1 MRLLWCISCKLLEFL
16 SSRVS
21 YCTIF
26 FSTPHFPTAAP
37 PPIQGMSGDLSA
49 SVAPRGGAFV
59 LANMTNPHLD
69 PPSPVGGVVGHN
81 IDRRITIP
89 ATAMAAIRVSYAS
102 LSLSA
107 DRGILVNS
115 RIYWVTF

>member
-26 FSTPHFPTAAP
+26 FSIPHFPTAAP

-59 LANMTNPHLD
+59 LANMTNPHLA

-81 IDRRITIP
+81 IDRRISWDKYRHIQDNYGYLLKNY
-89 ATAMAAIRVSYAS
+89 MYSE
-102 LSLSA
+102 
-107 DRGILVNS
+107 
-115 RIYWVTF
+115 

>member
-1 MRLLWCISCKLLEFL
+1 MVHFISKLLEFL

-26 FSTPHFPTAAP
+26 SSIPHFPIAAP

-59 LANMTNPHLD
+59 LANMTNPHLA
-69 PPSPVGGVVGHN
+69 PPCPVGGVVGHN
-81 IDRRITIP
+81 IDRRITAEVKIP
-89 ATAMAAIRVSYAS
+89 LPRQHFS
-102 LSLSA
+102 
-107 DRGILVNS
+107 S
-115 RIYWVTF
+115 RILFDTKLSESYFF

>member
-1 MRLLWCISCKLLEFL
+1 MVHFISKLLEFL

-26 FSTPHFPTAAP
+26 SSIPHFPTAAP

-59 LANMTNPHLD
+59 LADMTNPHLA

-81 IDRRITIP
+81 IDRRITPRRLILHCC
-89 ATAMAAIRVSYAS
+89 ALLQNLVGNSYLRRSTALP
-102 LSLSA
+102 LSS
-107 DRGILVNS
+107 
-115 RIYWVTF
+115 

>member
-16 SSRVS
+16 SSRVL

-26 FSTPHFPTAAP
+26 FSIPHFPTAAP

-59 LANMTNPHLD
+59 LANMTNPHLA

-81 IDRRITIP
+81 IDRRITF
-89 ATAMAAIRVSYAS
+89 TQVKN
-102 LSLSA
+102 
-107 DRGILVNS
+107 G
-115 RIYWVTF
+115 TT